1 MKLVIFAA
9 LSVCA
14 FAQTPAPAPIAPVPA
29 APTAVIP
36 DDRVVLA
43 VGGME
48 FTKKN
53 FDAVLA
59 TIAEDQRNP
68 NTKQAMLENLTSL
81 LQVAQEARA
90 AKFDA
95 DPVQAFQLKLRAE
108 QSLAAA
114 YLVDQ
119 MNKMGDD
126 AFLKEWYSHNTA
138 LFSQWK
144 ARHILIRSQ
153 GSVVPVRAGMKDLTD
168 AEALAKAKA
177 SRAKLVAGTAFAAV
191 VKVDSDDSGSAS
203 TGGDLGFFGP
213 GQMVAPM
220 EEAVAKLK
228 VNDISEPIKTEFG
241 YHVVQLQEIR
251 TKTFEEAKE
260 EIRERSRQELQAKIL
275 ASIKKKYPATV
286 DPEYFGK

>member
-1 MKLVIFAA
+1 MKLVIIAA

-14 FAQTPAPAPIAPVPA
+14 FAQTPAPAPIVSPPA
-29 APTAVIP
+29 APAAVIP
-36 DDRVVLA
+36 DDRVVLT

-59 TIAEDQRNP
+59 TIAEDQRNA
-68 NTKQAMLENLTSL
+68 NTKQAMLDNLTSL
-81 LQVAQEARA
+81 LQVAQDARA

-95 DPVQAFQLKLRAE
+95 DPAQAFQLKLRGE
-108 QSLAAA
+108 QALAAA
-114 YLVDQ
+114 YLGEQ
-119 MNKMGDD
+119 MSKMGDD
-126 AFLKEWYSHNTA
+126 AFLKDWYSHNMA

-191 VKVDSDDSGSAS
+191 AKLDSDDSGSS
-203 TGGDLGFFGP
+203 SNGGDLGFFGP
-213 GQMVAPM
+213 GQMVAPV
-220 EEAVAKLK
+220 EEAMAKLK

-241 YHVVQLQEIR
+241 YHVVQLQEVR
-251 TKTFEEAKE
+251 TKPFDEAKE

-275 ASIKKKYPATV
+275 DGIKKKYPAQV
-286 DPEYFGK
+286 DAEYFAK